1 VYSTQKFPPHLKC
14 STTLPSEIWM
24 LKIVTKLALIIH
36 KLTGAF
42 NLWAKFKFN
51 LNLNFL
57 SGTQCCSLVLLL

>member
-42 NLWAKFKFN
+42 NLWAKF
-51 LNLNFL
+51 
-57 SGTQCCSLVLLL
+57 T